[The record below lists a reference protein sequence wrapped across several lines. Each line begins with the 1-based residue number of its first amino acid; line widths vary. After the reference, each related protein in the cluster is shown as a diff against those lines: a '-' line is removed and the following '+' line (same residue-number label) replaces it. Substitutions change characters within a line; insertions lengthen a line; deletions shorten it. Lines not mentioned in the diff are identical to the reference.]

1 MKQEERMT
9 KSYNLMTKHK
19 REFPRHEK
27 GLNNSLLLNIGAF
40 F

>member
-9 KSYNLMTKHK
+9 KSNNLMTKHK
-19 REFPRHEK
+19 HEFPGHEK
-27 GLNNSLLLNIGAF
+27 GLNNCLLLNMGTF